1 MTLSQHVFNGLIPL
15 LFEEF
20 SLDLVDP
27 FLVPG
32 VVVFE
37 AIVVLIEA
45 VVIFF
50 LLERSLGKAL
60 LASLIA
66 NLVTGGL
73 SVIYLLFSW
82 EALSTYTR
90 LELMLVVAVLV
101 NIVVETGALK
111 ILFFKATKL
120 RRLIIVSAVMNL
132 ASYAIVILYFL
143 YLFLAQLA

>member
-1 MTLSQHVFNGLIPL
+1 ML
-15 LFEEF
+15 LEKLF
-20 SLDLVDP
+20 LDLVDP

-66 NLVTGGL
+66 NLVTGAL
-73 SVIYLLFSW
+73 SVIYLLFSR

-90 LELMLVVAVLV
+90 FGFMLIVALVV
-101 NIVVETGALK
+101 NIVVETIVLK
-111 ILFFKATKL
+111 ILFFRATKL
-120 RRLIIVSAVMNL
+120 SRFIGVSVVMNL

-143 YLFLAQLA
+143 YLFATQLASIA